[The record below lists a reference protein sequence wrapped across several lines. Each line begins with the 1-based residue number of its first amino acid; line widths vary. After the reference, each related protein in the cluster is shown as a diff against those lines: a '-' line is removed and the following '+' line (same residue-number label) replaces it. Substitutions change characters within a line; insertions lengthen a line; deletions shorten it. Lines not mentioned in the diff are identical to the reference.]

1 MPLTREEHENLL
13 NELNNPELD
22 VVRRTEVLQLMRTDY
37 GTVLSETQDT
47 QALLQENQKMIQDLT
62 LANSKLFRQIGIEQ
76 DKSLQKQEDAKT
88 RSETITLESLNA

>member
-1 MPLTREEHENLL
+1 MPLTHEDHENLL

-22 VVRRTEVLQLMRTDY
+22 VVRRTEVLQLMRTNFGEVSSTIEDNQ
-37 GTVLSETQDT
+37 T
-47 QALLQENQKMIQDLT
+47 LLQKNQQMIQDLT

-76 DKSLQKQEDAKT
+76 NQDLKQNEDAKT